1 MDRAFDDIL
10 HAALALDHDSKVELA
25 ERLAV
30 DLSMDEEHLSAW
42 VDESNRRFAAYKRGE
57 IQAVDAKEAIARIRS
72 RLFNK

>member
-1 MDRAFDDIL
+1 MDRAFDEIL

-30 DLSMDEEHLSAW
+30 DLSMDEEHLTAW
-42 VDESNRRFAAYKRGE
+42 VDESNRRFAAHKRGE